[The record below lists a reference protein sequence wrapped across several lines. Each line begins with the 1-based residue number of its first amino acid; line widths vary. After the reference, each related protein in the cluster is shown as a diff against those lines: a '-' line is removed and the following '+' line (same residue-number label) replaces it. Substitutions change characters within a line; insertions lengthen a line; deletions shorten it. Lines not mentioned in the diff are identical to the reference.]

1 MSGKLFVA
9 LDLGTS
15 SCRALAFNQSG
26 EVLARKSLILAPK
39 RPQNGLSFYDGNEL
53 LRAQKNV
60 LNSLLTQVG
69 AQNVRSI
76 SVSCQRSTVV
86 LWQRQTGEPLAPVL
100 TWEDG
105 RSAAEAENAPVS
117 QAEVHTITGLYKT
130 PYFSAPKIAWCLK
143 NCPPVKQAL
152 DEKNLLIGPV
162 ASYFIWH
169 LTGGKTFAA
178 DPTLAQRMLLWDI
191 RTQTW
196 SADLCKAFGVEPE
209 TLPEIRP
216 SAADYGT
223 YEFEQ
228 VKIPLC
234 VCVGDQQAAAWN
246 RLKDGQTLINYGT
259 GAFLLHNAGRKNIC
273 LPGLLTSLSASCET
287 PKSDYLL
294 EAPVNAAGSAFQ
306 WLGAQGISFDA
317 KKIDSLCALSQNPV
331 WFLPA
336 LGGLGAPYWD
346 FSLSPV
352 VAGLS
357 PLTQKADWV
366 AGTVC
371 GIAFL
376 LADIVAYLRANKV
389 PVSGP
394 VAVSGGLTHLNYLM
408 QFQAGLLQLP
418 LVLRGESESTAL
430 GAAHLAAAYL
440 GVSFGRAENN
450 TVGLVCPHMDRQM
463 AENLH
468 EKWQKFVSWCQKY
481 PIQN

>member
-69 AQNVRSI
+69 AKNVRSI

-105 RSAAEAENAPVS
+105 RAAAEAENAPVS

-143 NCPPVKQAL
+143 NCPPVKQAEG
-152 DEKNLLIGPV
+152 EKNLLIGPV

-178 DPTLAQRMLLWDI
+178 DPTLAQRMLLWNI

-273 LPGLLTSLSASCET
+273 LPGLLTSLSASCEI

-294 EAPVNAAGSAFQ
+294 EAPVNAAGSVFQ

-366 AGTVC
+366 AGTVR

-394 VAVSGGLTHLNYLM
+394 VSVSGGLTHLNYLM

-418 LVLRGESESTAL
+418 LVLRDESESTAL
-430 GAAHLAAAYL
+430 GAAHLAADYL
-440 GVSFGRAENN
+440 QESLQVSTNGESCSFLPNLSVEDAK
-450 TVGLVCPHMDRQM
+450 
-463 AENLH
+463 NLH
-468 EKWQKFVSWCQKY
+468 QKWQAFLTWCKAQPK
-481 PIQN
+481 

>member
-15 SCRALAFNQSG
+15 SCRALAFNQRG

-86 LWQRQTGEPLAPVL
+86 LWHRQTGEPLAPVL

-105 RSAAEAENAPVS
+105 RAAAEAENAPVS
-117 QAEVHTITGLYKT
+117 QAEVHAITGLYKT

-143 NCPPVKQAL
+143 NCPPVKQAAG
-152 DEKNLLIGPV
+152 EKNLLIGPV

-273 LPGLLTSLSASCET
+273 LPGLLTSLSASCEI

-317 KKIDSLCALSQNPV
+317 KKIDSLCALSQKPV

-366 AGTVC
+366 AGTVR

-430 GAAHLAAAYL
+430 GAAHLAADYL
-440 GVSFGRAENN
+440 QESLQVNTNGESCSFLPNLSVEDAK
-450 TVGLVCPHMDRQM
+450 
-463 AENLH
+463 NLH
-468 EKWQKFVSWCQKY
+468 QKWQTFLTWCKAQPK
-481 PIQN
+481 

>member
-86 LWQRQTGEPLAPVL
+86 LWHRQTGEPLAPVL

-105 RSAAEAENAPVS
+105 RAAAEAENAPVS

-143 NCPPVKQAL
+143 NCPLVKQAVG
-152 DEKNLLIGPV
+152 ENNLLIGPV

-196 SADLCKAFGVEPE
+196 SADLCKAFGIEPE

-216 SAADYGT
+216 SAADYGM
-223 YEFEQ
+223 YEFEE

-273 LPGLLTSLSASCET
+273 LPGLLTSLSASCKT

-306 WLGAQGISFDA
+306 WLGAQGISFDG

-366 AGTVC
+366 AGTVR

-430 GAAHLAAAYL
+430 GAAHLAADYL
-440 GVSFGRAENN
+440 QESLQVSTNGESCSFLPNLSVEDAK
-450 TVGLVCPHMDRQM
+450 
-463 AENLH
+463 NLH
-468 EKWQKFVSWCQKY
+468 QKWQAFLAWCKAQPK
-481 PIQN
+481 

>member
-15 SCRALAFNQSG
+15 SCRALAFNQRG
-26 EVLARKSLILAPK
+26 EVIARKSLILAPK

-86 LWQRQTGEPLAPVL
+86 LWHRQTGEPLTPVL

-105 RSAAEAENAPVS
+105 RAAAEAENAPVS

-143 NCPPVKQAL
+143 NCPLVKQAAG
-152 DEKNLLIGPV
+152 EKNLFIGPV

-178 DPTLAQRMLLWDI
+178 DPTLAQRMLLLDI
-191 RTQTW
+191 RTKKW
-196 SADLCKAFGVEPE
+196 SADLCKAFGIEPE

-216 SAADYGT
+216 SAADYGM

-259 GAFLLHNAGRKNIC
+259 GAFLLHNSGCKNIC
-273 LPGLLTSLSASCET
+273 LPGLLTSLSASCKT

-306 WLGAQGISFDA
+306 WLGAQGISFDG

-336 LGGLGAPYWD
+336 LGGLGAP
-346 FSLSPV
+346 V
-352 VAGLS
+352 
-357 PLTQKADWV
+357 
-366 AGTVC
+366 
-371 GIAFL
+371 
-376 LADIVAYLRANKV
+376 
-389 PVSGP
+389 
-394 VAVSGGLTHLNYLM
+394 
-408 QFQAGLLQLP
+408 
-418 LVLRGESESTAL
+418 
-430 GAAHLAAAYL
+430 
-440 GVSFGRAENN
+440 
-450 TVGLVCPHMDRQM
+450 
-463 AENLH
+463 
-468 EKWQKFVSWCQKY
+468 
-481 PIQN
+481 

>member
-15 SCRALAFNQSG
+15 SCRALAFNQRG
-26 EVLARKSLILAPK
+26 EVIARKSLILAPK

-86 LWQRQTGEPLAPVL
+86 LWHRQTGEPLTPVL

-105 RSAAEAENAPVS
+105 RAAAEAENAPVS
-117 QAEVHTITGLYKT
+117 QAEVHVITGLYKT
-130 PYFSAPKIAWCLK
+130 PYFSAPKIAWCFK
-143 NCPPVKQAL
+143 NCLPVKQAVG
-152 DEKNLLIGPV
+152 EKNLLIGPV

-228 VKIPLC
+228 VKIPIC

-246 RLKDGQTLINYGT
+246 RLKSGQTLINYGT

-306 WLGAQGISFDA
+306 WLGAQGISFDE
-317 KKIDSLCALSQNPV
+317 KKIDSLCALSQTPV

-366 AGTVC
+366 AGTVR

-430 GAAHLAAAYL
+430 GAAHLAADYL
-440 GVSFGRAENN
+440 QESLQVSTNRESCSFLPNLSVEDAK
-450 TVGLVCPHMDRQM
+450 
-463 AENLH
+463 NLH
-468 EKWQKFVSWCQKY
+468 QKWQAFLTWCKAQPK
-481 PIQN
+481 

>member
-69 AQNVRSI
+69 AQNGRSI

-86 LWQRQTGEPLAPVL
+86 LWHRQTGEPLAPVL

-105 RSAAEAENAPVS
+105 RAAAEAENAPVS

-152 DEKNLLIGPV
+152 DEKKLLIGPV

-191 RTQTW
+191 RTKKW

-273 LPGLLTSLSASCET
+273 LPGLLTSLSASCEI

-366 AGTVC
+366 AGTVR

-430 GAAHLAAAYL
+430 GAAHLAADYL
-440 GVSFGRAENN
+440 QESLQVSTNGERCSFLPNLSVEDAK
-450 TVGLVCPHMDRQM
+450 
-463 AENLH
+463 NLH
-468 EKWQKFVSWCQKY
+468 QKWQAFLTWCKVQPK
-481 PIQN
+481 

>member
-76 SVSCQRSTVV
+76 SVSCQRSTVA
-86 LWQRQTGEPLAPVL
+86 LWHRQTGEPLAPVL

-105 RSAAEAENAPVS
+105 RAAAEAENAPVS
-117 QAEVHTITGLYKT
+117 QAEVHMITGLYKT

-143 NCPPVKQAL
+143 NCPPVKQAEG
-152 DEKNLLIGPV
+152 EKNLLIGPV

-246 RLKDGQTLINYGT
+246 RLKDGQTLNNYGT

-273 LPGLLTSLSASCET
+273 LPGLLTSLSASCEI

-366 AGTVC
+366 AGTVR

-430 GAAHLAAAYL
+430 GAAHLAADYL
-440 GVSFGRAENN
+440 QESLQVSTNGESCSFLPNLSVEDAK
-450 TVGLVCPHMDRQM
+450 
-463 AENLH
+463 NLH
-468 EKWQKFVSWCQKY
+468 QKWQAFLTWCKAQPK
-481 PIQN
+481 

>member
-15 SCRALAFNQSG
+15 SCRALAFNQRG

-86 LWQRQTGEPLAPVL
+86 LWHRQTGEPLAPVL

-105 RSAAEAENAPVS
+105 RAAAEAENAPVS

-228 VKIPLC
+228 VKIPIC
-234 VCVGDQQAAAWN
+234 VCAGDQQTAAWN

-273 LPGLLTSLSASCET
+273 LPGLLTSLSVSCEI

-336 LGGLGAPYWD
+336 FGGLGAPYWD

-366 AGTVC
+366 AGTVR

-418 LVLRGESESTAL
+418 LVLRGESESTAW
-430 GAAHLAAAYL
+430 GAAHLAADYL
-440 GVSFGRAENN
+440 QESLQVNTNGESCSFLPNLSVEDAK
-450 TVGLVCPHMDRQM
+450 
-463 AENLH
+463 NLH
-468 EKWQKFVSWCQKY
+468 QKWQAFLTWCKAQPK
-481 PIQN
+481 

>member
-39 RPQNGLSFYDGNEL
+39 RPKNGLSFYDGNEL

-76 SVSCQRSTVV
+76 SVSCQRSTVA
-86 LWQRQTGEPLAPVL
+86 LWHRQTGEPLAPVL

-105 RSAAEAENAPVS
+105 RAAAEAENAPVS

-143 NCPPVKQAL
+143 NCPPVKQAEG
-152 DEKNLLIGPV
+152 EKNLLIGPV

-216 SAADYGT
+216 SAADYGM

-273 LPGLLTSLSASCET
+273 LPGLLTSLSASCEI

-366 AGTVC
+366 AGTVR

-430 GAAHLAAAYL
+430 GAAHLAADYL
-440 GVSFGRAENN
+440 QESLQVSTNGESCSFLPNLSVEDAK
-450 TVGLVCPHMDRQM
+450 
-463 AENLH
+463 NLH
-468 EKWQKFVSWCQKY
+468 QKWQAFLTWCKAQPK
-481 PIQN
+481 

>member
-15 SCRALAFNQSG
+15 SCRALAFNQRG

-86 LWQRQTGEPLAPVL
+86 LWHRQTGEPLAPVL

-105 RSAAEAENAPVS
+105 RAAAEAENAPVS
-117 QAEVHTITGLYKT
+117 QAEVHMITGLYKT

-143 NCPPVKQAL
+143 NCPPVKQAVG
-152 DEKNLLIGPV
+152 EKQLLIGPV

-196 SADLCKAFGVEPE
+196 SADLCKTFGVEPE

-223 YEFEQ
+223 YELEQ

-273 LPGLLTSLSASCET
+273 LPGLLTSLSASCEI

-366 AGTVC
+366 AGTVR

-430 GAAHLAAAYL
+430 GAAHLAADYL
-440 GVSFGRAENN
+440 QESLQVSTNGESCSFLPNLSVEDAK
-450 TVGLVCPHMDRQM
+450 
-463 AENLH
+463 NLH
-468 EKWQKFVSWCQKY
+468 QKWQAFLIWCKAQPK
-481 PIQN
+481 

>member
-105 RSAAEAENAPVS
+105 RAAAEAENAPVS
-117 QAEVHTITGLYKT
+117 QAEVHMITGLYKT

-143 NCPPVKQAL
+143 NCPPVKHAL
-152 DEKNLLIGPV
+152 GENNLLIGPV

-191 RTQTW
+191 RTKKW

-273 LPGLLTSLSASCET
+273 LPGLLTSLSASCEI

-366 AGTVC
+366 AGTVR

-430 GAAHLAAAYL
+430 GAAHLAADYL
-440 GVSFGRAENN
+440 QESLQVSTNGESCSFLPNLSVEDAK
-450 TVGLVCPHMDRQM
+450 
-463 AENLH
+463 NLH
-468 EKWQKFVSWCQKY
+468 QKWQAFLTWCKAK
-481 PIQN
+481 PK

>member
-15 SCRALAFNQSG
+15 SCRALAFNQRG
-26 EVLARKSLILAPK
+26 EIIARKSLILAPK

-86 LWQRQTGEPLAPVL
+86 LWHRQTGEPLAPVL

-105 RSAAEAENAPVS
+105 RAAAETENAPVS
-117 QAEVHTITGLYKT
+117 QAKVHAITGLYKT

-143 NCPPVKQAL
+143 NCPPVKQAVG
-152 DEKNLLIGPV
+152 EKNLLIGPV

-196 SADLCKAFGVEPE
+196 SADLCKAFGV
-209 TLPEIRP
+209 
-216 SAADYGT
+216 
-223 YEFEQ
+223 
-228 VKIPLC
+228 
-234 VCVGDQQAAAWN
+234 
-246 RLKDGQTLINYGT
+246 
-259 GAFLLHNAGRKNIC
+259 
-273 LPGLLTSLSASCET
+273 
-287 PKSDYLL
+287 
-294 EAPVNAAGSAFQ
+294 AFQ

-366 AGTVC
+366 AGTVR

-430 GAAHLAAAYL
+430 GAAHLAADYL
-440 GVSFGRAENN
+440 QESLQVSTNGESCSFLPNLSVEDAK
-450 TVGLVCPHMDRQM
+450 
-463 AENLH
+463 NLH
-468 EKWQKFVSWCQKY
+468 QKWQAFLTWCKAQPK
-481 PIQN
+481 

>member
-86 LWQRQTGEPLAPVL
+86 LWHRQTGEPLAPVL

-105 RSAAEAENAPVS
+105 RAAAEAENAPVS
-117 QAEVHTITGLYKT
+117 QAEVHAITGLYKT

-143 NCPPVKQAL
+143 NCPPVKQAAG
-152 DEKNLLIGPV
+152 EKNLLIGPV

-178 DPTLAQRMLLWDI
+178 DPTLAQRMSLWDI

-196 SADLCKAFGVEPE
+196 SADLCKAFGIEPE

-216 SAADYGT
+216 SAADYGM

-259 GAFLLHNAGRKNIC
+259 GAFLLHNAGCKNIC
-273 LPGLLTSLSASCET
+273 LPGLLTSLSASCEI

-317 KKIDSLCALSQNPV
+317 KKIDSLCALSQTPV

-366 AGTVC
+366 AGTVR

-394 VAVSGGLTHLNYLM
+394 VAVSGGLAHLNYLM

-430 GAAHLAAAYL
+430 GAAHLAADYL
-440 GVSFGRAENN
+440 QESLQVNTNGETGSFLPNLSVEDAK
-450 TVGLVCPHMDRQM
+450 
-463 AENLH
+463 NLH
-468 EKWQKFVSWCQKY
+468 QKWQAFLTWCKAQPK
-481 PIQN
+481 